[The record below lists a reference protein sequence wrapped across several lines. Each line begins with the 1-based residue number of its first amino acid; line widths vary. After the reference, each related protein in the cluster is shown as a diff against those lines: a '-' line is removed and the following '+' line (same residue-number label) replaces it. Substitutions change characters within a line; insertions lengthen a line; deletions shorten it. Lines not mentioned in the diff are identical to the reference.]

1 MTPIEGFEKLQGLDI
16 NLEKTIAGL
25 EKFHSITRVIRANP
39 MLKILELRL
48 SNTPN
53 IRFRIFLAGIT
64 EIKN

>member
-48 SNTPN
+48 SKTFNN
-53 IRFRIFLAGIT
+53 CF
-64 EIKN
+64 